1 MNLFATI
8 DNIKDIGLSQPNVR
22 TAVEGDIYS
31 VMNTTKELKYG
42 VFVITQGQHRSDDSF
57 NYFSFNFFYVDRLV
71 DDLESNRLQIQSI
84 GIQQL
89 DNIIKTFSDEYDVE
103 LNADITY
110 NTFTQKFADEC
121 AGVYCNLTLEVPKDY
136 YCGETYTNKE
146 PIRIYNT
153 TISKTITENGEY
165 NITYDKDIYTGIE
178 EVNVIVEIDIE
189 EQQAIGYQRGYAQGK
204 SEGFQEGIETGY
216 SNGYDVGKTDGY
228 SEGYNVGIEQGF
240 NNAETTI
247 TEEAVVLTARENR
260 TYSTRYSGGEGNL
273 IKQVNVEVQP
283 KVSVKDGL
291 KFGNSTYVTIPDYF
305 DFNGVTNL
313 ERMFYRCYNLEEA
326 PFFRTDMV
334 TDFTGIFD
342 NCTELKTIPLYDT
355 SNATNMSRAF
365 HTCFS
370 IETIPPFNTSKL
382 QVIDEMF
389 GDCRNLRSIPQL
401 DASSLVNRGT
411 GLFSYSN
418 LDKLTDF
425 GGLINLKISLTRNT
439 FERLPNLSY
448 ESCINIMNGLYDFVG
463 NAETPSSNQGQLK
476 VHQNFLD
483 LVGDEISIAI
493 SKGWN
498 IYA

>member
-1 MNLFATI
+1 M
-8 DNIKDIGLSQPNVR
+8 
-22 TAVEGDIYS
+22 
-31 VMNTTKELKYG
+31 
-42 VFVITQGQHRSDDSF
+42 
-57 NYFSFNFFYVDRLV
+57 
-71 DDLESNRLQIQSI
+71 
-84 GIQQL
+84 
-89 DNIIKTFSDEYDVE
+89 
-103 LNADITY
+103 
-110 NTFTQKFADEC
+110 TFTD
-121 AGVYCNLTLEVPKDY
+121 
-136 YCGETYTNKE
+136 
-146 PIRIYNT
+146 
-153 TISKTITENGEY
+153 NGEY
-165 NITYDKDIYTGIE
+165 KITYDKEIYTGIE
-178 EVNVIVEIDIE
+178 EVNIIVNIDIE
-189 EQQAIGYQRGYAQGK
+189 EQQAIGYQRGYTQGK
-204 SEGFQEGIETGY
+204 DEGFHEGIEIGY
-216 SNGYDVGKTDGY
+216 NNGYDVGKSEGY
-228 SEGYNVGIEQGF
+228 SEGKTDGYNEGIEG
-240 NNAETTI
+240 AETTI
-247 TEEAVVLTARENR
+247 AEEAVTLYARENR
-260 TYSTRYSGGEGNL
+260 TYTTRYTGGEGNL

-291 KFGNSTYVTIPDYF
+291 KFGSSTYVTIPDYF

-334 TDFTGIFD
+334 TDFTSMFD

-382 QVIDEMF
+382 QAIDEMF
-389 GDCRNLRSIPQL
+389 GDCNNLRSIPPL

-448 ESCINIMNGLYDFVG
+448 ESCINIMNGLYDFIG
-463 NAETPSSNQGQLK
+463 NGETPNSTQGQLK

-483 LVGDEISIAI
+483 LVGDEISIAVN
-493 SKGWN
+493 KGWN

>member
-1 MNLFATI
+1 MNLFQTI
-8 DNIKDIGLSQPNVR
+8 DNIKNIALTQPNIR
-22 TAVEGDIYS
+22 TASEGNVYS
-31 VMNTTKELKYG
+31 IMNTTPDIRYG
-42 VFVITQGQHRSDDSF
+42 VFVITQGTHRSDDVF
-57 NYFSFNFFYVDRLV
+57 NYFNFNFFYVDRLV
-71 DDLESNRLQIQSI
+71 DDMESNRLQIQSI
-84 GIQQL
+84 GIQML
-89 DNIIKTFSDEYDVE
+89 NNILNTFADEYDID
-103 LNADITY
+103 LNSDIQY
-110 NTFTQKFADEC
+110 NPFTQKFADET
-121 AGVYCNLTLEVPKDY
+121 AGVYCTITLEVPKDGCAESY
-136 YCGETYTNKE
+136 VEKA
-146 PIRIYNT
+146 PVKIYNQKINMT
-153 TISKTITENGEY
+153 FTDNGEY
-165 NITYDKDIYTGIE
+165 NITYDKEIYTGIE
-178 EVNVIVEIDIE
+178 EVNIIVNIDIE
-189 EQQAIGYQRGYAQGK
+189 EQQAIGYQRGYTQGK
-204 SEGFQEGIETGY
+204 DEGFHEGIEIGY
-216 SNGYDVGKTDGY
+216 NNGYDVGKSEGY
-228 SEGYNVGIEQGF
+228 SEGKTDGYNEGIEG
-240 NNAETTI
+240 AETTI
-247 TEEAVVLTARENR
+247 AEEAVTLYARENR
-260 TYSTRYSGGEGNL
+260 TYTTKYTGGEGNL

-313 ERMFYRCYNLEEA
+313 ERMFFRCYSLEEA

-334 TDFTGIFD
+334 TDFTSMFD

-382 QVIDEMF
+382 QAIDEMF
-389 GDCRNLRSIPQL
+389 GDCNNLRSIPPL

-448 ESCINIMNGLYDFVG
+448 ESCINIMNGLYDFIG
-463 NAETPSSNQGQLK
+463 NGETPNSTQGQLK

-483 LVGDEISIAI
+483 LVGDEISIAVN
-493 SKGWN
+493 KGWN